1 MRQLAKKIWLA
12 IEKISLWCLRL
23 LFKLLHRELSLEVEE
38 GFVQFVKFG
47 LVGVS
52 NTLLSYF
59 INVGV
64 LLALAPAKVSWDYF
78 AGNFISFV
86 LSVLWSFYWNNKYVF
101 TQKKDESRNLWKALL
116 RTYAS
121 YSVTG
126 IVICNVL
133 SWIWIEIFDISKF
146 VAPIINL
153 LVSVPLNFV
162 LNKFWAFKSED

>member
-1 MRQLAKKIWLA
+1 MKTIGEKLWGVIEA
-12 IEKISLWCLRL
+12 IALWCLRI
-23 LFKLLHRELSLEVEE
+23 LFKILHRDLSPKVEE
-38 GFVQFVKFG
+38 SFVQFVKFG

-52 NTLLSYF
+52 NTLLSYV

-78 AGNFISFV
+78 AGNIISFV

-101 TQKKDESRNLWKALL
+101 TKGEDEKRNLWKALL

-126 IVICNVL
+126 IVLNNIL
-133 SWIWIEIFDISKF
+133 SWIWIEIFGISKF

-153 LVSVPLNFV
+153 LISVPLNFV
-162 LNKFWAFKSED
+162 LNKFWAFKTEE